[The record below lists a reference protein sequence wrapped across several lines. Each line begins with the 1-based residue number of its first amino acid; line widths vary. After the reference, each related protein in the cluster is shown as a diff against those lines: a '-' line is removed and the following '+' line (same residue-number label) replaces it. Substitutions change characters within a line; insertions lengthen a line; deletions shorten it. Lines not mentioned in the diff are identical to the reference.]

1 MIILDTNVVSEL
13 MRSSPNLKVSDWV
26 DRQDS
31 SNVYTTAVTE
41 AELRRGIEILPSG
54 RRRRHLLDRM
64 ELMLGRYFPDSIL
77 SFDSDAAYA
86 YAIIFAAR
94 REAGRSVAMA
104 DCMIAA
110 IARVYDAAVATRD
123 VDGFDKSGIEV
134 IDPWAD

>member
-1 MIILDTNVVSEL
+1 MILLDTNVFSEL
-13 MRSSPNLKVSDWV
+13 MRPNPNPKVSDWFS
-26 DRQDS
+26 RQDP
-31 SNVYTTAVTE
+31 SNLFTTAVTE

-54 RRRRHLLDRM
+54 RRRQHLLDRM

-110 IARVYDAAVATRD
+110 IAHVYGAAVATRD
-123 VDGFDKSGIEV
+123 LDGFDEAGIEV
-134 IDPWAD
+134 INPWAD

>member
-1 MIILDTNVVSEL
+1 MILLDTNVFSEL
-13 MRSSPNLKVSDWV
+13 MRPNPSPKVSDWFS
-26 DRQDS
+26 RQDP
-31 SNVYTTAVTE
+31 SNLFTTAVTE

-54 RRRRHLLDRM
+54 RRRQHLLDRM
-64 ELMLGRYFPDSIL
+64 ELILGRYFPDSIL

-110 IARVYDAAVATRD
+110 IARVYGAAIATRD
-123 VDGFDKSGIEV
+123 VGDFKDCGIHV
-134 IDPWAD
+134 INPWVD